1 MSRKLFTRREGLLT
15 LGAATFAARAAHT
28 EPGKMI
34 VHRSATCGCCGAW
47 GTRMRA
53 AGFTVEEIVEPDM
66 DAVKARLRVPRDM
79 HSCHTAEI
87 DGYLVEG
94 HVPARAIREVLSQ
107 RPQAM
112 GVAAPG
118 MPIVAPGME
127 SGPPEIYRLYL
138 FDSTDSR
145 AFGEWRGDSPV

>member
-1 MSRKLFTRREGLLT
+1 MFCKLFSRRESLFA
-15 LGAATFAARAAHT
+15 LGAALCPAGGVRAEA
-28 EPGKMI
+28 GKMI
-34 VHRSATCGCCGAW
+34 IHRSATCRCCGAW

-53 AGFTVEEIVEPDM
+53 EGFTVEEIVEPDM

-87 DGYLVEG
+87 DGYIVEG
-94 HVPARAIREVLSQ
+94 HVPARALRKVLNE

-118 MPIVAPGME
+118 MPIGAPGME
-127 SGPPEIYRLYL
+127 TGEPETYTLYL
-138 FDSTDSR
+138 FDSNGSL